1 MNVHSLPHKGIS
13 TISVVIPVLNERDNV
28 LRAYDEVVR
37 QFECMGPKYDYE
49 IIFSDNH
56 STDGTEHEL
65 IKLAERDQRVK
76 VLRLA
81 RNFGF
86 ERSLLTAYR
95 ASTGDAVI
103 PIDCDLQDPPSLI
116 PDFVERWEAGHDVVA
131 GIREKR
137 KEAMFLRL
145 CRHLYY
151 MLVTKIAGGNNLLED
166 AGDFRLVDRSVVDR
180 LAFINDSHPYM
191 RGLTSSLAANQI
203 GLCYERDERTAGES
217 KFPISKLCA
226 FAANGLVSNS
236 LIPLRLATFTGILAF
251 VISALVG
258 LYYLTAWMLVGQE
271 WPRGFATTTLLLVF
285 GIGLNGIFIGIV
297 GEYVGRIYEQV
308 RQRPTTIIEWS
319 INMDDTSALEHAQV
333 AGRRG

>member
-1 MNVHSLPHKGIS
+1 MNVHSLPQTGVK

-28 LRAYDEVVR
+28 LRAYEEVVV
-37 QFECMGPKYDYE
+37 QFERMGPKYKYE

-65 IKLAERDQRVK
+65 IKLAEQDRQVK

-103 PIDCDLQDPPSLI
+103 PIDCDLQDPPALI
-116 PDFVERWEAGHDVVA
+116 PSFIRHWEAGHDVVV
-131 GIREKR
+131 GIRKKR
-137 KEAMFLRL
+137 KEAMLLRL

-151 MLVTKIAGGNNLLED
+151 VLVAKIAGGSNLLED
-166 AGDFRLVDRSVVDR
+166 AGDFRLVDRRVVDR
-180 LAFINDSHPYM
+180 LAFVNDSHPYM

-203 GLCYERDERTAGES
+203 GLPYERDERTAGES
-217 KFPISKLCA
+217 KFPIAKLCA

-236 LIPLRLATFTGILAF
+236 LVPLRLATFTGMSAF
-251 VISALVG
+251 IISSLFGV
-258 LYYLTAWMLVGQE
+258 YYIISWMLAGQG
-271 WPRGFATTTLLLVF
+271 WPRGFATTTLLLTF

-308 RQRPTTIIEWS
+308 RRRPTTIIEWS

-333 AGRRG
+333 AGERG